1 MKILSWMANSFVFNL
16 ILFILITSNMLARIL
31 SGTMGAILFI
41 LDSIILY
48 VCIDNLLRIRE
59 AKKQA
64 QEEDKSDD
72 S

>member
-1 MKILSWMANSFVFNL
+1 
-16 ILFILITSNMLARIL
+16 MLARIL